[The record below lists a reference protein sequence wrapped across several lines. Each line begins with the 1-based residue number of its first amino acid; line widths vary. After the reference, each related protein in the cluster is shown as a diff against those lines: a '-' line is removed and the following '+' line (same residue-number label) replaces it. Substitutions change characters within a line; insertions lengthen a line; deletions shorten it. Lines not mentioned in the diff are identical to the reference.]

1 MSIRSWMAVFVL
13 GIVVT
18 TVLSAGCLGEKAPA
32 TTGTAAPGVVLNY
45 HRTGGIAGVDD
56 RLVIF
61 DNGYAVL
68 STKTSSHDFQVSKS
82 ELVRILRLFESADF
96 KSLEGNYTSR
106 HTGADLLQYRITY
119 FEKTIITEDS
129 VIPDS
134 LQPIIT
140 ELNTIISTGRSP
152 DSLPGLPAGFTS

>member
-1 MSIRSWMAVFVL
+1 MSIRAWIPVFVL
-13 GIVVT
+13 CILV

-32 TTGTAAPGVVLNY
+32 ASGTAAPGVVLNY

-68 STKTSSHDFQVSKS
+68 STRSSTQNFQVSKA
-82 ELVRILRLFESADF
+82 ELARILRLFESADF

-106 HTGADLLQYRITY
+106 HMGADLMQYRITY
-119 FEKTIITEDS
+119 FDKTIITEDS

-140 ELNTIISTGRSP
+140 ELNTIISSGRSP
-152 DSLPGLPAGFTS
+152 DSLPGLPTGFTS

>member
-1 MSIRSWMAVFVL
+1 MSIRSWIPVFILCTLV
-13 GIVVT
+13 
-18 TVLSAGCLGEKAPA
+18 TVLAAGCLGEKAPA
-32 TTGTAAPGVVLNY
+32 PEGTAAPGVVLNY

-61 DNGYAVL
+61 DNGFAVL
-68 STKTSSHDFQVSKS
+68 STKTSSHDFQVSKA
-82 ELVRILRLFESADF
+82 ELARILRLFEDANF
-96 KSLEGNYTSR
+96 NSLEGNFTSR
-106 HTGADLLQYRITY
+106 HTGADFLQYRITY

-140 ELNTIISTGRSP
+140 ELNMIISAGRSP
-152 DSLPGLPAGFTS
+152 DSLPGLPAGLAS

>member
-1 MSIRSWMAVFVL
+1 MPIRPWMAVFVL
-13 GIVVT
+13 GILVT
-18 TVLSAGCLGEKAPA
+18 TILSAGCLGEKAPA
-32 TTGTAAPGVVLNY
+32 ATGTAAPGVVLNY

-68 STKTSSHDFQVSKS
+68 STKTSSHDFQVSTI
-82 ELVRILRLFESADF
+82 ELARILKLFESADF
-96 KSLEGNYTSR
+96 NSLEGNFTSR
-106 HTGADLLQYRITY
+106 HTGADLMQYRITY
-119 FEKTIITEDS
+119 FDKTIVTEDT

-134 LQPIIT
+134 LQPVIT
-140 ELNTIISTGRSP
+140 RLNTIISSGSVA